1 MRADIWKKSIR
12 SLSYKN
18 YEVFVKAVGELQF
31 EITSSYLGKAKI
43 INELMWLRSYENEPC
58 RAQESETTVPLED
71 FWYKE
76 SNKSIRDEII
86 DTIVQ
91 SIASEE
97 DNVPLIAQ
105 DVSQAF
111 DAYLNIKTTQKS
123 FKYRTYRT
131 LKAILPK
138 STVSLIVRL
147 LKLMKIIENNA
158 LISIYKL
165 ASILDKDDI
174 KVDIVALEEIEK
186 IVLDFH
192 SKKKGFN
199 LL

>member
-1 MRADIWKKSIR
+1 
-12 SLSYKN
+12 
-18 YEVFVKAVGELQF
+18 
-31 EITSSYLGKAKI
+31 
-43 INELMWLRSYENEPC
+43 MWLRSFENEPC
-58 RAQESETTVPLED
+58 RIQEGESSVPIQD

-97 DNVPLIAQ
+97 DNVSLIAH

-111 DAYLNIKTTQKS
+111 DAYLLNLKTHLLNSKINEKS
-123 FKYRTYRT
+123 FKFRTYRTYRT

-138 STVSLIVRL
+138 SALSLIVRL
-147 LKLMKIIENNA
+147 LKLMKIIENNSIWNYRA
-158 LISIYKL
+158 LLKL
-165 ASILDKDDI
+165 AAILDKDDI